1 MRFLDK
7 TVIVTGAAS
16 GIGAAATALFAGEGA
31 TVFASDI
38 DVAGGEKLARE
49 TPGDVRFV
57 ECDVCD
63 PAAIKALMDHA
74 AQETGGIDT
83 LFNNAGAGGARE
95 SIAEIEPEAW
105 DRTMDLLLRSVAMGI
120 RYAIPH
126 MKGRKGA
133 SIVNVSSVAAVG
145 PGYSPTT
152 YAVAKAGVL
161 HLTKC
166 AATDLAQFGIRVN
179 AVQPGVDDRDSVA
192 TMLGQPTLTGEF
204 NSPEWYYWGRNTN
217 SLAFTR
223 PDPTSQTVVRIRF
236 DKNGTVAAVDK
247 MGMEQVA
254 QINPTDE
261 KTPTL
266 GRKRGFFQQLFGN
279 IGTVGGVG
287 AGGAACGCT
296 TLSSI
301 TCSRA
306 QSLPSAAGSAP
317 DPSSPTP
324 SRRSL
329 NPSRSSPRST

>member
-179 AVQPGVDDRDSVA
+179 AVQPGFINTNIFTA
-192 TMLGQPTLTGEF
+192 TMDIPDAAKEQAKAMIAQMSSNAQPVARGGQSDDIAQAVAFLASEQAGFMTGASMVVDGGITLGPRH
-204 NSPEWYYWGRNTN
+204 SWDPEEAG
-217 SLAFTR
+217 AFE
-223 PDPTSQTVVRIRF
+223 
-236 DKNGTVAAVDK
+236 ALMALE
-247 MGMEQVA
+247 EQVKAA
-254 QINPTDE
+254 QQN
-261 KTPTL
+261 
-266 GRKRGFFQQLFGN
+266 
-279 IGTVGGVG
+279 
-287 AGGAACGCT
+287 A
-296 TLSSI
+296 
-301 TCSRA
+301 
-306 QSLPSAAGSAP
+306 
-317 DPSSPTP
+317 
-324 SRRSL
+324 
-329 NPSRSSPRST
+329 